1 MRESPK
7 GNMQITR
14 IAEIQK
20 RDSWK
25 RESRDRLCSNVDA
38 RISCNEST
46 VTLHD
51 IVSVNEG
58 GGGFVDLNKFAKKED
73 FTA

>member
-1 MRESPK
+1 MMRESLA

-20 RDSWK
+20 RDNWK
-25 RESRDRLCSNVDA
+25 WERRDRFRSNMAA
-38 RISCNEST
+38 RIPCNEST

-51 IVSVNEG
+51 IVPLSESR
-58 GGGFVDLNKFAKKED
+58 
-73 FTA
+73 